1 MKHAKT
7 IITVGSVVLTAVLL
21 LSATEAK
28 PKAEKTATFV
38 TYNVLADMDHAKTRV
53 PALLKIIGDCDA
65 DVIAMQ
71 EVAPWFIRELVKTDW
86 FKKYHVTKSG
96 DKIICP
102 RGLLILSKQPITS
115 PEFGLLP
122 SRQRRAHLIVE
133 TKIRGLKFKIA
144 TCHLDSYLK
153 EGAVRAVQLDVFF
166 KKLKSHENALFLGDF
181 NFGDNEQPE
190 TKHIDKNYTY
200 LWSKVNAG
208 KKGYTWNI
216 EKSEMARKGSFPK
229 EKSRR
234 LDRILIKSK
243 RVKPISANIL
253 GDKPL
258 KGKANIFPSDHFG
271 LHGKVAIE

>member
-1 MKHAKT
+1 MRAFFFAGIPEKTMKIATWNVNSLNVRLGH
-7 IITVGSVVLTAVLL
+7 VLDYLREEQPDVLL
-21 LSATEAK
+21 LQELKMIEDRFPELEIGDAGYNSAVLGQK
-28 PKAEKTATFV
+28 
-38 TYNVLADMDHAKTRV
+38 TYN
-53 PALLKIIGDCDA
+53 G
-65 DVIAMQ
+65 
-71 EVAPWFIRELVKTDW
+71 VA
-86 FKKYHVTKSG
+86 
-96 DKIICP
+96 
-102 RGLLILSKQPITS
+102 ILSKQPITS

-122 SRQRRAHLIVE
+122 SRQRRAYLIVE